1 LLVNDFLAVQRIPI
15 HWKVKDGAN
24 PRWITI
30 YQPWRPGWVL
40 RPQPLPVEPEVRSGK
55 GPKGRKGPMNR
66 KGRMGKKG
74 GKGRKG
80 PMGGKG
86 PGV

>member
-1 LLVNDFLAVQRIPI
+1 MEL
-15 HWKVKDGAN
+15 N
-24 PRWITI
+24 PWWITT

-40 RPQPLPVEPEVRSGK
+40 RPQTLPVEPEVRSGK

-66 KGRMGKKG
+66 KGGKGGMG

-86 PGV
+86 PRV